1 MKSSPAATL
10 NVFSAIPA
18 SPVFADNSSEE
29 RVAVLIL
36 NAGGKGHGALAL
48 GCPVT
53 GKGACLTAGEYMRF
67 QQRSDTRPAHGPPAL
82 VISNW
87 CVRPSS

>member
-18 SPVFADNSSEE
+18 SPVLADNSSEE

-36 NAGGKGHGALAL
+36 NAGG
-48 GCPVT
+48 T
-53 GKGACLTAGEYMRF
+53 
-67 QQRSDTRPAHGPPAL
+67 
-82 VISNW
+82 
-87 CVRPSS
+87 VREPQPMETLSTEESQ